1 MTTFNQVKELI
12 LAQGIV
18 SRVSILPGTDLVL
31 DLNYKPT
38 DVAEL
43 FHMIHRIFEINLNLE
58 EITNYTRLNQITHY
72 IQVNRQHMDPR
83 S

>member
-1 MTTFNQVKELI
+1 MTTFNQVKDLI

-18 SRVSILPGTDLVL
+18 SRVILLPETDLVL

-38 DVAEL
+38 DRAEL
-43 FHMIHRIFEINLNLE
+43 FRMIQREFNVNLDPE
-58 EITNYTRLNQITHY
+58 EFTSLTRLEQITHY
-72 IQVNRQHMDPR
+72 IQESSQISNP